1 MHSHLRCK
9 VTKKNPPTQLVP
21 YFSFV
26 FAEKSV
32 PLRHKSILMA
42 MHTHYLVLVS
52 CVLVV
57 CTSCGNSRPTAEQ
70 RRQEKR
76 QQDSLSLVAQEK
88 SYAYYDSLHTALLP
102 VADSLLKEFRYEKN
116 EQYED
121 CGHYTHKLLRTTANT
136 QRNYIQASIRDNGIV
151 DLKCFYYGGK
161 ALGFELV
168 TLSVDSLQDRFEG
181 STHAFEAEGWHE
193 TLALTAE
200 DALRLLHFID
210 SYTPAAAVAQ
220 PGNGAVPRIRIC
232 YEGTKSRAVWYLTK
246 NDAQALMSTYRLGV
260 IMQDI
265 CQLETRLRATS
276 LQISKYQKRLDG
288 DSVVAN

>member
-1 MHSHLRCK
+1 MHMR
-9 VTKKNPPTQLVP
+9 N
-21 YFSFV
+21 F
-26 FAEKSV
+26 
-32 PLRHKSILMA
+32 ILISS
-42 MHTHYLVLVS
+42 VLVALCACQS
-52 CVLVV
+52 H
-57 CTSCGNSRPTAEQ
+57 PTAEQ

-88 SYAYYDSLHTALLP
+88 SYAYYDSLHTTLLP

-116 EQYED
+116 AQYED
-121 CGHYTHKLLRTTANT
+121 YGHYTHKLLRTTANT
-136 QRNYIQASIRDNGIV
+136 QRNYIQASIRDNGTV

-161 ALGFELV
+161 ALGFEAV
-168 TLSVDSLQDRFEG
+168 TLSVDSLQDRFAG

-193 TLALTAE
+193 TLTLSTE

-210 SYTPAAAVAQ
+210 SYTPAAVTAQ
-220 PGNGAVPRIRIC
+220 KGNASVPRIRIC

-246 NDAQALMSTYRLGV
+246 NDAQALLSTYRLGV
-260 IMQDI
+260 TMQDI

-288 DSVVAN
+288 DSISAK